1 MFFLF
6 LANAVQK
13 PFDVS
18 TLMMLK
24 MIILIACDGIWVCK
38 NRRHMPVEP
47 FIYVFEASSFF
58 CCFFFFAVFVLFS

>member
-38 NRRHMPVEP
+38 NRRHMPVA

-58 CCFFFFAVFVLFS
+58 CWFFFAVFVLFS